1 MGRPPLHIDASHF
14 LDAPA
19 PSPARR
25 ERAGG
30 EGMTRARIEGDP
42 EPLPGA
48 FDAHTHTWSTP
59 EFDADYDATMARA
72 WAAGLVGM
80 VEVGVDTASSEQC
93 LALARRDPRI
103 HAVVGLHPEYAD
115 RLEQERA
122 GIARLAA
129 DAGTVAVGEI
139 GLDFSREG
147 PSPEAQA
154 EAFRWQL
161 DLARERAL
169 PVVIHARDADEA
181 CFAIL
186 EGWARRVGRY
196 LGAERAIGMM
206 HCYAGDAALAAR
218 YLDLGFLI
226 SVPGTVTFP
235 SNPRGQEV
243 ARSLPLAGMLIE
255 TDSPYLTPAPHRG
268 RRNEPAYVVETARF
282 VAHLRGCPPDEVAH
296 ATAENA
302 ARLFDIRG

>member
-1 MGRPPLHIDASHF
+1 M
-14 LDAPA
+14 
-19 PSPARR
+19 SP
-25 ERAGG
+25 
-30 EGMTRARIEGDP
+30 RARIEAPP
-42 EPLPGA
+42 EPLAGA

-59 EFDADYDATMARA
+59 EFDDDYDATMARA
-72 WAAGLVGM
+72 WAAGLVGV

-93 LALARRDPRI
+93 LDLARRDPRV

-115 RLEQERA
+115 HLDEERA
-122 GIARLAA
+122 GIARAA
-129 DAGTVAVGEI
+129 AGGAVAIGEI

-147 PSPEAQA
+147 PSPAQQV

-161 DLARERAL
+161 DLAREHGL
-169 PVVIHARDADEA
+169 PVVIHARDADEE

-186 EGWARRVGRY
+186 EAWVREVGRY
-196 LGAERAIGMM
+196 LGAAREIGMM

-235 SNPRGQEV
+235 NNPRGQEV
-243 ARSLPLAGMLIE
+243 ARSVPLAGMLVE

-282 VAHLRGCPPDEVAH
+282 VAGLRGVTPETVAA

-302 ARLFDIRG
+302 ARLFNLG

>member
-1 MGRPPLHIDASHF
+1 MGRPTQY
-14 LDAPA
+14 LDAP
-19 PSPARR
+19 SRT
-25 ERAGG
+25 
-30 EGMTRARIEGDP
+30 MRARIVEDP
-42 EPLPGA
+42 ESLAGA

-59 EFDADYDATMARA
+59 EFDEDYEAVMARA
-72 WAAGLVGM
+72 WTAGLTGV

-93 LALARRDPRI
+93 LALARRYPRV

-115 RLEQERA
+115 RLAEERD
-122 GIARLAA
+122 GIALAA
-129 DAGTVAVGEI
+129 GGGAVAIGEI
-139 GLDFSREG
+139 GLDFSRPA
-147 PSPEAQA
+147 PSAEQQA

-161 DLARERAL
+161 DLARQHRL

-186 EGWARRVGRY
+186 DEWSRRVGAY
-196 LGAERAIGMM
+196 LGAGREVGMM

-218 YLDLGFLI
+218 YLDIGFLI

-235 SNPRGQEV
+235 NNARGQGV
-243 ARSLPLAGMLIE
+243 ARSVPLARMLIE

-282 VAHLRGCPPDEVAH
+282 VAGLRGCSPEEVART
-296 ATAENA
+296 TAENA
-302 ARLFDIRG
+302 ARLFNLG